1 MAVAAVI
8 PPITVVGT
16 AAAALC
22 PLWPPGAQL
31 LIRFT
36 GPELWWLLRV
46 ARWAAG
52 VPGASVGVPSGLLG
66 VVCVAVGGIAAVLA
80 WRWRWVRIAAGAVAV
95 CLLAWTV
102 SGLSDGHDTI
112 VG

>member
-1 MAVAAVI
+1 MTVAAVI

-22 PLWPPGAQL
+22 PLWPSGAEL
-31 LIRFT
+31 LIRFA

-46 ARWAAG
+46 AHWAAG
-52 VPGASVGVPSGLLG
+52 ITGASIPVPSGLLG
-66 VVCVAVGGIAAVLA
+66 VATVSAAGVTAVMS
-80 WRWRWVRIAAGAVAV
+80 WRWRWVRIGTCGAVM

-102 SGLSDGHDTI
+102 SGLSGGHDTI
-112 VG
+112 VR

>member
-1 MAVAAVI
+1 MIA
-8 PPITVVGT
+8 G
-16 AAAALC
+16 L
-22 PLWPPGAQL
+22 PLSFAEPLL
-31 LIRFT
+31 LI
-36 GPELWWLLRV
+36 GLLSLPLLWWLLRV

-66 VVCVAVGGIAAVLA
+66 VACVAAAGVAAVVS
-80 WRWRWVRIAAGAVAV
+80 WRWRWVRAATAAAAL

-102 SGLSDGHDTI
+102 SGLSGGHDTI